1 MASEAD
7 SFFLI
12 DIFDLIEASSTQ
24 QERSLR
30 SPIHQYSR
38 PPNDDEPK
46 LNGKGCKII
55 YCFKC
60 LYSALVTTNF

>member
-7 SFFLI
+7 FSFFI
-12 DIFDLIEASSTQ
+12 DTLDSIKASNIQ

-30 SPIHQYSR
+30 SLIYQYSYL
-38 PPNDDEPK
+38 PNDDEPK
-46 LNGKGCKII
+46 LNRKGCKII

-60 LYSALVTTNF
+60 LYSALVTTNL